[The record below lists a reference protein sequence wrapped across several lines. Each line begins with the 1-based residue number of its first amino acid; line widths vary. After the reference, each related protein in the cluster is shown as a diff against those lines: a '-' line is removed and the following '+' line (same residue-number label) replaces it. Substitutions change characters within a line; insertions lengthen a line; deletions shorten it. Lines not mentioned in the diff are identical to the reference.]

1 MKTILTAFLSL
12 LLINAIKAQTVRC
25 GSELNLPLIQ
35 QTNPMRYQRIMEL
48 EEHTRRYVTTINNS
62 TQNSRLVNPNSIIV
76 IPVVVHVLHRGEAI
90 GTGRNISLAQI
101 QSQINILNEDF
112 RRLNADR
119 INTPIAFQTV
129 AGDANLEFRLACVD
143 PTGNITNGVTRTLAG
158 IERFT
163 FVSGNNGTDE
173 VATRIKFTDRG
184 GRDAW
189 PTDRYLNIWVCD
201 LTGGTLGYAQFPD
214 EYTTKPTTDGIVCHS
229 YAFGNQGLVNQQQN
243 NPFWLNGSNPF
254 NLGRTATHEIGHWLN
269 LRHIW
274 GDANCGND
282 FVDDTPTQQRPTAN
296 GGCPTFPSISCNNN
310 PNGNMFMNYMDY
322 SDDACMNICTQGQSQ
337 RMRAVFAQGGPRA
350 HFINNYFRISNTV
363 NPICGTEATLTVSNP
378 SCLPVTWSI
387 VSGQASIINGQG
399 TNTVSILRTGTGTAT
414 IRATAGGYV
423 DEIQVTLGEPLPV
436 TQLNVFQ
443 QICGSGVQWWLDPNV
458 WQPNTIY
465 NWTFTNVQSGMLI
478 TSGTTAG
485 SSMYAWLYGDANSSW
500 NITVTPQNNCGT
512 GTTYSTVWGNPCPD
526 GNCCQIARI
535 SASPNP
541 AKDEMIVTIDNSKQ
555 LETKARNTSIQLELI
570 DVSSGQAVKRWKLP
584 ANQQQYR
591 LNVADIKKGQYVLS
605 IINGKHREGKHIVIE
620 K

>member
-1 MKTILTAFLSL
+1 MKKISFLIT
-12 LLINAIKAQTVRC
+12 LIFTCNFCYSQRTC
-25 GSELNLPLIQ
+25 GSGFHPQ
-35 QTNPMRYQRIMEL
+35 QVQQIDQNRYQRFLQL
-48 EEHTRRYVTTINNS
+48 EQHINTFKNTS
-62 TQNSRLVNPNSIIV
+62 LSNAYANRLVNPNSVIV
-76 IPVVVHVLHRGEAI
+76 IPVVVHIIHRPGEAI
-90 GTGRNISLAQI
+90 GTGRNIGFAQI
-101 QSQINILNEDF
+101 QSQIDVLNEDF

-119 INTPIAFQTV
+119 INTPNVFATV
-129 AGDANLEFRLACVD
+129 TADPLIEFRLACQD
-143 PTGNITNGVTRTLAG
+143 PNGNPTNGITRTASTTNS
-158 IERFT
+158 F
-163 FVSGNNGTDE
+163 SSNDN
-173 VATRIKFTDRG
+173 IKFSNMG

-189 PTDRYLNIWVCD
+189 PTNRYLNIWVGN
-201 LTGGTLGYAQFPD
+201 LANGLLGYAQFPFD
-214 EYTTKPTTDGIVCHS
+214 YVTRPSTDGIVVLTT
-229 YAFGNQGLVNQQQN
+229 AFGRTGNLV
-243 NPFWLNGSNPF
+243 PPF
-254 NLGRTATHEIGHWLN
+254 NTGRTATHEIGHWLN
-269 LRHIW
+269 LLHIW
-274 GDANCGND
+274 GDDNGTCNGSD
-282 FVDDTPTQQRPTAN
+282 QCDDTPNQDNATT
-296 GGCPTFPSISCNNN
+296 GCPAFPVISCSN
-310 PNGNMFMNYMDY
+310 NGNMSMNYMDY
-322 SDDACMNICTQGQSQ
+322 TNDACMNTFTRDQSV
-337 RMRAVFAQGGPRA
+337 RMRAMFARGGARET
-350 HFINNYFRISNTV
+350 FINNYFNITNPN
-363 NPICGTEATLTVSNP
+363 NPICGTEANLMVNNP

-465 NWTFTNVQSGMLI
+465 NWTFTNVQNGMLI

-541 AKDEMIVTIDNSKQ
+541 AKEEMIVTIDNSKQ
-555 LETKARNTSIQLELI
+555 LETKARNTSIQIELI

-591 LNVADIKKGQYVLS
+591 LNVADIKKGQYILS
-605 IINGKHREGKHIVIE
+605 VINGKHREGKHVVIE